1 MAACSTRTFEERWKG
16 ACGMTTPAEQAI
28 LNLIAQHELKGPDGP
43 GWIFMRRHHFER
55 GMLLLALDRV
65 RSAEAQAR
73 TFSISDG
80 FNLEVPLGF

>member
-1 MAACSTRTFEERWKG
+1 
-16 ACGMTTPAEQAI
+16 MTTPAEQAI